1 VEPISESDTEGQ
13 RGGSFSYTVQRLPA
27 ATSIIYATGVLDGET
42 HGGLSRAVAAELTQ
56 EPAQL
61 VLELSGATS
70 IDDAAVE
77 TLVDATA
84 LAAESDTSFCLVM
97 PPTGPIASALAAADL
112 LERFEIFATVDEAQ
126 SHG

>member
-84 LAAESDTSFCLVM
+84 LSAESDTSFCLVM
-97 PPTGPIASALAAADL
+97 PPTGPIARALAAADL

>member
-1 VEPISESDTEGQ
+1 MGPVSESDTEGQ
-13 RGGSFSYTVQRLPA
+13 QGGSFSYSVQRLPA
-27 ATSIIYATGVLDGET
+27 AASIVYATGVLDGKT
-42 HGGLSRAVAAELTQ
+42 RAVMFRAIAAELTL

-70 IDDAAVE
+70 VDDAAVE
-77 TLVDATA
+77 TLVGATA

-97 PPTGPIASALAAADL
+97 SPNGPVARALAAADL

-126 SHG
+126 RHR

>member
-27 ATSIIYATGVLDGET
+27 ATSIIYATGALDGET
-42 HGGLSRAVAAELTQ
+42 HAGLSRAVTAELAQ

-77 TLVDATA
+77 TLVGATA

-97 PPTGPIASALAAADL
+97 PPTGPIARALAAADL

-126 SHG
+126 RYR

>member
-1 VEPISESDTEGQ
+1 MESVSERDAAGQ
-13 RGGSFSYTVQRLPA
+13 EGGSFSYTVQRLPDT
-27 ATSIIYATGVLDGET
+27 TSIVYATGELDGET
-42 HGGLSRAVAAELTQ
+42 HAGMSRTIADELTQ

-77 TLVDATA
+77 ALVGAMA

-97 PPTGPIASALAAADL
+97 SPTGPIARVLAAADL

-126 SHG
+126 RHR

>member
-1 VEPISESDTEGQ
+1 MREGDTEDQ
-13 RGGSFSYTVQRLPA
+13 QGGSFSYTLQRLPA
-27 ATSIIYATGVLDGET
+27 ATSIVYATGVLDGKAHT
-42 HGGLSRAVAAELTQ
+42 DLFRAIADELTQ

-77 TLVDATA
+77 TLVDATG

-97 PPTGPIASALAAADL
+97 SPTGPIARALAAADL
-112 LERFEIFATVDEAQ
+112 LERFEIFATLDEAQ
-126 SHG
+126 RHR

>member
-42 HGGLSRAVAAELTQ
+42 HAGLFRAVAAELTQ

-77 TLVDATA
+77 ALVGATA
-84 LAAESDTSFCLVM
+84 LAADSDTSFCLVM
-97 PPTGPIASALAAADL
+97 PPTGPIARTLAAADL

-126 SHG
+126 RHR

>member
-1 VEPISESDTEGQ
+1 VEPISESDTDGQ

-27 ATSIIYATGVLDGET
+27 ATSIIYATGVLDGDT
-42 HGGLSRAVAAELTQ
+42 HTGLSRAVAAELTQ
-56 EPAQL
+56 DPAQL

-77 TLVDATA
+77 TLVGATA

-97 PPTGPIASALAAADL
+97 PPTGPIARALAAADL

-126 SHG
+126 RHR

>member
-1 VEPISESDTEGQ
+1 M
-13 RGGSFSYTVQRLPA
+13 QRLPDT
-27 ATSIIYATGVLDGET
+27 TSIVYATGVLDGET
-42 HGGLSRAVAAELTQ
+42 HAGLSRVIADELTQ

-77 TLVDATA
+77 TLVGATA

-97 PPTGPIASALAAADL
+97 SPTGPIARVLAAADL

-126 SHG
+126 RHP

>member
-1 VEPISESDTEGQ
+1 VGPVSESDTEGQ
-13 RGGSFSYTVQRLPA
+13 QGGSFSYSVQRLPA
-27 ATSIIYATGVLDGET
+27 ATSIVYATGVLDGKT
-42 HGGLSRAVAAELTQ
+42 RAVMFRAIAAELTL

-70 IDDAAVE
+70 VDDAAVE
-77 TLVDATA
+77 TLVGATA

-97 PPTGPIASALAAADL
+97 SPNGPVARALAAADL

-126 SHG
+126 RHR